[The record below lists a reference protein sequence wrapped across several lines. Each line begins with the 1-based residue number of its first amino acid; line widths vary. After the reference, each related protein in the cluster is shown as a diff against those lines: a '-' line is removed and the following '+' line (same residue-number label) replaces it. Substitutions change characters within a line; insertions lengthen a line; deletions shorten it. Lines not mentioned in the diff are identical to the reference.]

1 MAQLAALYDE
11 KGQWDVF
18 VVEGLHR
25 GGLEPARNTI
35 DVLGRTLPDWVGAK
49 ALNGIKTTDASNL
62 ANHLK
67 GLPKER
73 RQRFFEEQSGGASL
87 SYFGTQA

>member
-11 KGQWDVF
+11 KGHWDVF

-25 GGLEPARNTI
+25 GALQPTRNTT

-49 ALNGIKTTDASNL
+49 ALNGITATDSSKL

-67 GLPKER
+67 GLPKGR
-73 RQRFFEEQSGGASL
+73 RQRFFEEQSEGAPL
-87 SYFGTQA
+87 IYFGTQA